1 MADQSGNEQQSW
13 VESQEQVWAEV
24 RKREQRKRDFLWILF
39 GLLLLLI
46 GNLTGFPARFFT

>member
-13 VESQEQVWAEV
+13 VESQEKVWGDL
-24 RKREQRKRDFLWILF
+24 RKREQRKRDFLWLLF
-39 GLLLLLI
+39 ALLLLVI